1 MSCGEVGT
9 LTSAD
14 SMSPLEWQPHL
25 GSSQVFFTWNVVSVS
40 YIFPFLREIRNL
52 DFFYLKKMA

>member
-1 MSCGEVGT
+1 
-9 LTSAD
+9 
-14 SMSPLEWQPHL
+14 MSPLEWQPHL

-52 DFFYLKKMA
+52 DFFLFEKDGLTLKKYDK